1 MITRVINRDSRD
13 SRDSRTTD
21 TKPTQSIRSDAY
33 TLLIWQKK
41 TPHKAGFSYQQM
53 LAYLANFSLMRAE
66 RPLRSRK

>member
-1 MITRVINRDSRD
+1 M
-13 SRDSRTTD
+13 
-21 TKPTQSIRSDAY
+21 A
-33 TLLIWQKK
+33 KK